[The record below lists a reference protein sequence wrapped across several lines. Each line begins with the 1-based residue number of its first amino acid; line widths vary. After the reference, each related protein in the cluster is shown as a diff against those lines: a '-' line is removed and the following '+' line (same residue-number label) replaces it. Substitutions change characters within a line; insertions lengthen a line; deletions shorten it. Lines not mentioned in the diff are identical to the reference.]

1 MLSPHH
7 AEGQSLI
14 ESCIVI
20 GLICLLLAGLF
31 QLAQLFVAREI
42 IDYAAG
48 RGARARTVGL
58 NDFMVNKT
66 VRVGA
71 IVNAGA
77 LVVPERLGNGPW
89 DQWTSCELPRIPQY
103 MLCNDWQEN
112 DTLDYTLWNTITW
125 SCPAPQATPVHCE
138 VRQDVPLVFFPN
150 LFRAFYTEATV
161 PMQGVV
167 EIENHYSLY
176 LQ

>member
-1 MLSPHH
+1 MLPTRH

-31 QLAQLFVAREI
+31 QLAHLFVAREI

-66 VRVGA
+66 VHVGA
-71 IVNAGA
+71 IVNAGTMI
-77 LVVPERLGNGPW
+77 VPERLGRGPW

-103 MLCNDWQEN
+103 MLSDDWQE
-112 DTLDYTLWNTITW
+112 DATLNYTLWDTIGW
-125 SCPAPQATPVHCE
+125 SCPAPQTTPVRCE
-138 VRQDVPLVFFPN
+138 VRQNVPLAFFPN
-150 LFRAFYTEATV
+150 LFRAFYAGTTV
-161 PMQGVV
+161 PMHGMV